1 MSGKRRKSRKISK
14 KTGIYGIIIC
24 LVALA
29 ILAIRFI
36 NPDLYNEVSKT
47 LFGNENNS
55 LNASA
60 SNTSIVNDND
70 TDVDVKV
77 NVTNPESLKDVTI
90 KTSKKITSEFVSNDQ
105 TSLKVYFFDVG
116 QADSMLIQN
125 NGENMLIDA
134 GNNEDGETLVNNLKT
149 LGVEKID
156 YLVGTHPHE
165 DHIGGMDD
173 IINSF
178 EIGKIYMPNVSTNTK
193 TFEDVIDAAKNKNLQ
208 IETPKAG
215 DKFTIGKSSCEVAY
229 VGSDKENLNLS
240 SIIIK
245 MKYNN
250 LSYLFTGDTEADVEN
265 KIDFGKINI
274 LKVAHHGSDTSSSE
288 KFVNE
293 TAPEVAI
300 ISVGKDNSY
309 GHPSNEIIKR
319 YEKVGSKIYRTDE
332 VGNIF
337 IEQK

>member
-47 LFGNENNS
+47 LFGEVNNTLNTGVSNES
-55 LNASA
+55 GSE
-60 SNTSIVNDND
+60 I
-70 TDVDVKV
+70 
-77 NVTNPESLKDVTI
+77 NVTNPENLKDVTI
-90 KTSKKITSEFVSNDQ
+90 KTSKEIMSDFISDDQ

-193 TFEDVIDAAKNKNLQ
+193 TFEDVIDAAKNKGLQ
-208 IETPKAG
+208 IETPKTG
-215 DKFTIGKSSCEVAY
+215 DEFTVGSANCNVVY
-229 VGSDKENLNLS
+229 VGDNKENLNLS

-245 MKYNN
+245 LNYNN
-250 LSYLFTGDTEADVEN
+250 LGYLFTGDAEAEIEN
-265 KIDFGKINI
+265 KINMGKINI
-274 LKVAHHGSDTSSSE
+274 LKVGHHGSDTSSSE
-288 KFVNE
+288 KFVKE

-309 GHPSNEIIKR
+309 GHPSVEIIKR
-319 YEKVGSKIYRTDE
+319 YEEVGSKIYRTDE

>member
-1 MSGKRRKSRKISK
+1 MSGKRRKSRNISK
-14 KTGIYGIIIC
+14 KTGISGIIIC
-24 LVALA
+24 LVALVV
-29 ILAIRFI
+29 LAIRFI
-36 NPDLYNEVSKT
+36 SPDLYNEVSKT
-47 LFGNENNS
+47 LFGEENNN
-55 LNASA
+55 L
-60 SNTSIVNDND
+60 NTSISNESNSEI
-70 TDVDVKV
+70 
-77 NVTNPESLKDVTI
+77 NVTNPENLKDVTI
-90 KTSKKITSEFVSNDQ
+90 KTSKEITSDFMSDDQ

-134 GNNEDGETLVNNLKT
+134 GNNEDGEMLVNNLKT

-173 IINSF
+173 IINNFS
-178 EIGKIYMPNVSTNTK
+178 IGKIFMPNVTTNTK
-193 TFEDVIDAAKNKNLQ
+193 TFEDVIDAAKNKGLQ
-208 IETPKAG
+208 IETPKIG
-215 DKFTIGKSSCEVAY
+215 DEFTVGSANCSVVY
-229 VGSDKENLNLS
+229 VGDDKENLNLS

-245 MKYNN
+245 LNYNN
-250 LSYLFTGDTEADVEN
+250 LSYLFTGDAEAEIEN
-265 KIDFGKINI
+265 KIDVGKINI

-288 KFVNE
+288 KFVKE

-300 ISVGKDNSY
+300 ILVGKDNSY
-309 GHPSNEIIKR
+309 GHPSDEIIKR
-319 YEKVGSKIYRTDE
+319 YEEVGSKIYRTEE

>member
-1 MSGKRRKSRKISK
+1 MKEKLRKSRNISK
-14 KTGIYGIIIC
+14 KTGISGIIIC
-24 LVALA
+24 LVALVV
-29 ILAIRFI
+29 LAIKFI

-178 EIGKIYMPNVSTNTK
+178 EIGKIFMPSVSTNTK
-193 TFEDVIDAAKNKNLQ
+193 TVED
-208 IETPKAG
+208 E
-215 DKFTIGKSSCEVAY
+215 FTVGSANCNVVY
-229 VGSDKENLNLS
+229 VGDNKENLNLS

>member
-47 LFGNENNS
+47 LFGEVNNTLNTGVSNES
-55 LNASA
+55 GSE
-60 SNTSIVNDND
+60 I
-70 TDVDVKV
+70 

-178 EIGKIYMPNVSTNTK
+178 EIGKIYMPSVTTNTK

-215 DKFTIGKSSCEVAY
+215 DNFTIGKVSCEVAY

>member
-47 LFGNENNS
+47 LFGEVNNTLNTGVSNES
-55 LNASA
+55 GSE
-60 SNTSIVNDND
+60 I
-70 TDVDVKV
+70 

-173 IINSF
+173 IINNF
-178 EIGKIYMPNVSTNTK
+178 AIGKIFMPSVSTNTK
-193 TFEDVIDAAKNKNLQ
+193 TFEDVIDAAKNKGLQ
-208 IETPKAG
+208 IETPKTG
-215 DKFTIGKSSCEVAY
+215 DEFTVGSANCNVVY
-229 VGSDKENLNLS
+229 VGDNKENLNLS

>member
-1 MSGKRRKSRKISK
+1 MSGKRRKSRNISK
-14 KTGIYGIIIC
+14 KTGISGIIIC
-24 LVALA
+24 LVAL
-29 ILAIRFI
+29 LVLTIRFI

-47 LFGNENNS
+47 LFGEENNN
-55 LNASA
+55 L
-60 SNTSIVNDND
+60 NTSISNESNSEI
-70 TDVDVKV
+70 
-77 NVTNPESLKDVTI
+77 NVINPENLKDVTI
-90 KTSKKITSEFVSNDQ
+90 KTSKEITSDFMSEDQ

-134 GNNEDGETLVNNLKT
+134 GNNEDGEMLVNNLKT
-149 LGVEKID
+149 LGIEKID

-173 IINSF
+173 IINNFS
-178 EIGKIYMPNVSTNTK
+178 IGKIFMPNVTTNTK
-193 TFEDVIDAAKNKNLQ
+193 TFEDVIDAAKNKDLQ
-208 IETPKAG
+208 IETPKIG
-215 DKFTIGKSSCEVAY
+215 DEFTVGNANCGVVY
-229 VGSDKENLNLS
+229 VGADKENLNLS

-245 MKYNN
+245 LNYNN
-250 LSYLFTGDTEADVEN
+250 LSYLFTGDAEAEIEN
-265 KIDFGKINI
+265 KIDVGKINI

-288 KFVNE
+288 KFVKE

-309 GHPSNEIIKR
+309 GHPSDEIIKR
-319 YEKVGSKIYRTDE
+319 YEEVGSKIYRTDE

>member
-1 MSGKRRKSRKISK
+1 MSGKRRKSRNISK

-24 LVALA
+24 LVALV

-47 LFGNENNS
+47 LFGEVNNT
-55 LNASA
+55 LNAGI
-60 SNTSIVNDND
+60 SNKSDSEI
-70 TDVDVKV
+70 
-77 NVTNPESLKDVTI
+77 NVTNPENLKDVTI
-90 KTSKKITSEFVSNDQ
+90 KTSKEITRDFISNDQ

-134 GNNEDGETLVNNLKT
+134 GNNEDGEMLVNNLKT

-173 IINSF
+173 IINNFS
-178 EIGKIYMPNVSTNTK
+178 IGKIFMPRVSTNTK
-193 TFEDVIDAAKNKNLQ
+193 TFEDVIDAAKNKGLQ
-208 IETPKAG
+208 IETPKIG
-215 DKFTIGKSSCEVAY
+215 DEFTVGSANCNVAY
-229 VGSDKENLNLS
+229 VGDNKENLNLS

-245 MKYNN
+245 LNYNN
-250 LSYLFTGDTEADVEN
+250 LGYLFTGDTEAEIEN
-265 KIDFGKINI
+265 KINVGKINI
-274 LKVAHHGSDTSSSE
+274 LKVGHHGSDTSSSE
-288 KFVNE
+288 KFVKE

-309 GHPSNEIIKR
+309 GHPSVEIIKR
-319 YEKVGSKIYRTDE
+319 YEEVGSKIYRTDE

>member
-47 LFGNENNS
+47 LFGEVNNTLNTGVSNES
-55 LNASA
+55 GSE
-60 SNTSIVNDND
+60 I
-70 TDVDVKV
+70 
-77 NVTNPESLKDVTI
+77 NVTNPENLKDVTI
-90 KTSKKITSEFVSNDQ
+90 KTSKEITSDFISNDQ

-134 GNNEDGETLVNNLKT
+134 GNNEDGEMLVNNLKI
-149 LGVEKID
+149 LGIEKID

-193 TFEDVIDAAKNKNLQ
+193 TFEDVIDATKNKNLQ

-215 DKFTIGKSSCEVAY
+215 DNFTIGKVSCEVAY

>member
-1 MSGKRRKSRKISK
+1 MSGKRRKSRNISK
-14 KTGIYGIIIC
+14 KTGISGIIIC
-24 LVALA
+24 LVALVV
-29 ILAIRFI
+29 LAIRFI
-36 NPDLYNEVSKT
+36 SPDLYNEVSKT
-47 LFGNENNS
+47 LFGEENNN
-55 LNASA
+55 L
-60 SNTSIVNDND
+60 NTSISNESNSEI
-70 TDVDVKV
+70 
-77 NVTNPESLKDVTI
+77 NVTNPENLKDVTI
-90 KTSKKITSEFVSNDQ
+90 KTSKEITSDFMSDDQ

-134 GNNEDGETLVNNLKT
+134 GNNEDGEMLVNNLKT

-173 IINSF
+173 IINNFS
-178 EIGKIYMPNVSTNTK
+178 IGKIFMPNVTTNTK
-193 TFEDVIDAAKNKNLQ
+193 TFEDVLDAAKNKDLQ
-208 IETPKAG
+208 IETPKIG
-215 DKFTIGKSSCEVAY
+215 DEFTVGSANCSVVY
-229 VGSDKENLNLS
+229 VGDDKENLNLS

-245 MKYNN
+245 LNYNN
-250 LSYLFTGDTEADVEN
+250 LSYLFTGDAEAEIEN
-265 KIDFGKINI
+265 KIDVGKINI

-288 KFVNE
+288 KFVKE

-300 ISVGKDNSY
+300 ILVGKDNSY
-309 GHPSNEIIKR
+309 GHPSDEIIKR
-319 YEKVGSKIYRTDE
+319 YEEVGSKIYRTEE

>member
-1 MSGKRRKSRKISK
+1 MSGKRRKSRNISK
-14 KTGIYGIIIC
+14 KTGISGIIIC
-24 LVALA
+24 LVALVV
-29 ILAIRFI
+29 LAIRFI
-36 NPDLYNEVSKT
+36 SPDLYNEVSKT
-47 LFGNENNS
+47 LFGEENNN
-55 LNASA
+55 L
-60 SNTSIVNDND
+60 NTSISNESNSEI
-70 TDVDVKV
+70 
-77 NVTNPESLKDVTI
+77 NVTNPENLKDVTI
-90 KTSKKITSEFVSNDQ
+90 KTSKEITSDFMSDDQ

-134 GNNEDGETLVNNLKT
+134 GNNEDGEMLVNNLKT

-173 IINSF
+173 IINNFS
-178 EIGKIYMPNVSTNTK
+178 IGKIFMPNVTTNTK
-193 TFEDVIDAAKNKNLQ
+193 TFEDVLDAAKNKDLQ
-208 IETPKAG
+208 IETPKIG
-215 DKFTIGKSSCEVAY
+215 DEFTVGSANCSVVY
-229 VGSDKENLNLS
+229 VGDDKENLNLS

-245 MKYNN
+245 LNYNN
-250 LSYLFTGDTEADVEN
+250 LSYLFTGDAEAEIEN
-265 KIDFGKINI
+265 KIDVGKINI

-288 KFVNE
+288 KFVKE

-300 ISVGKDNSY
+300 ILVGKDNSY
-309 GHPSNEIIKR
+309 GHPSDEIIKR
-319 YEKVGSKIYRTDE
+319 YEEVGSKIYRTDE

>member
-47 LFGNENNS
+47 LFGEVNNTLNTGVSNES
-55 LNASA
+55 GSE
-60 SNTSIVNDND
+60 I
-70 TDVDVKV
+70 

-215 DKFTIGKSSCEVAY
+215 DKFTIGKASCEVAY
-229 VGSDKENLNLS
+229 VGNDKENLNLS

>member
-1 MSGKRRKSRKISK
+1 MSGKRRKSRNISK
-14 KTGIYGIIIC
+14 KTGISGIIIC
-24 LVALA
+24 LVALVF
-29 ILAIRFI
+29 LAIRFI

-47 LFGNENNS
+47 LFVEETNN
-55 LNASA
+55 L
-60 SNTSIVNDND
+60 NTSISNESDSEI
-70 TDVDVKV
+70 
-77 NVTNPESLKDVTI
+77 NVTNPENLKDVII
-90 KTSKKITSEFVSNDQ
+90 KTSKEVTSDFVSNDQ

-134 GNNEDGETLVNNLKT
+134 GNNEDGEMLVNNLKT

-173 IINSF
+173 IINNFS
-178 EIGKIYMPNVSTNTK
+178 IGKIFMPNVTTNTK
-193 TFEDVIDAAKNKNLQ
+193 TFEDVIDAAKNKDLQ
-208 IETPKAG
+208 IETPKIG
-215 DKFTIGKSSCEVAY
+215 DEFTVGNANCGVVY
-229 VGSDKENLNLS
+229 VGADKENLNLS

-245 MKYNN
+245 LNYNN
-250 LSYLFTGDTEADVEN
+250 LSYLFTGDAEAEIEN
-265 KIDFGKINI
+265 KIDVGKINI

-288 KFVNE
+288 KFVKE

-309 GHPSNEIIKR
+309 GHPSDEIIKR
-319 YEKVGSKIYRTDE
+319 YEEVGSKIYRTDE

>member
-47 LFGNENNS
+47 LFGEVNNTLNTGVSNES
-55 LNASA
+55 GSE
-60 SNTSIVNDND
+60 I
-70 TDVDVKV
+70 
-77 NVTNPESLKDVTI
+77 NVTNPENLKDVTI
-90 KTSKKITSEFVSNDQ
+90 KTSKEITSDFISNDQ

-134 GNNEDGETLVNNLKT
+134 GNNEDGEMLVNNLKI
-149 LGVEKID
+149 LGIEKID

-193 TFEDVIDAAKNKNLQ
+193 TFEDVIDATKNKNLQ

-215 DKFTIGKSSCEVAY
+215 DNFTIAKVSCEVAY

>member
-1 MSGKRRKSRKISK
+1 MNGKRRKSRNISK
-14 KTGIYGIIIC
+14 KTGISGIIIC
-24 LVALA
+24 LVALVF
-29 ILAIRFI
+29 LAIRFI

-47 LFGNENNS
+47 LFVEETNN
-55 LNASA
+55 L
-60 SNTSIVNDND
+60 NTSISNESDSEI
-70 TDVDVKV
+70 
-77 NVTNPESLKDVTI
+77 NVTNPENLKDVII
-90 KTSKKITSEFVSNDQ
+90 KTSKEVTSDFVSNDQ

-134 GNNEDGETLVNNLKT
+134 GNNEDGEMLVNNLKT

-173 IINSF
+173 IINNFS
-178 EIGKIYMPNVSTNTK
+178 IGKIFMPNVTTNTK
-193 TFEDVIDAAKNKNLQ
+193 TFEDVIDAAKNKDLQ
-208 IETPKAG
+208 IETPKIG
-215 DKFTIGKSSCEVAY
+215 DEFTVGNANCGVVY
-229 VGSDKENLNLS
+229 VGADKENLNLS

-245 MKYNN
+245 LNYNN
-250 LSYLFTGDTEADVEN
+250 LSYLFTGDAEAEIEN
-265 KIDFGKINI
+265 KIDVGKINI

-288 KFVNE
+288 KFVKE

-309 GHPSNEIIKR
+309 GHPSDEIIKR
-319 YEKVGSKIYRTDE
+319 YEEVGSKIYRTDE

>member
-1 MSGKRRKSRKISK
+1 MSGKRRKSRNIFK
-14 KTGIYGIIIC
+14 KTGISGIIIC
-24 LVALA
+24 LVALVV
-29 ILAIRFI
+29 LAIRFI
-36 NPDLYNEVSKT
+36 SPDLYNEVSKT
-47 LFGNENNS
+47 LFGEENNN
-55 LNASA
+55 L
-60 SNTSIVNDND
+60 NTSISNESNSEI
-70 TDVDVKV
+70 
-77 NVTNPESLKDVTI
+77 NVTNPENLKDVTI
-90 KTSKKITSEFVSNDQ
+90 KTSKEITSDFMSDDQ

-134 GNNEDGETLVNNLKT
+134 GNNEDGEMLVNNLKT

-173 IINSF
+173 IINNFS
-178 EIGKIYMPNVSTNTK
+178 IGKIFMPNVTTNTK
-193 TFEDVIDAAKNKNLQ
+193 TFEDVIDAAKNKGLQ
-208 IETPKAG
+208 IETPKIG
-215 DKFTIGKSSCEVAY
+215 DEFTVGSANCSVVY
-229 VGSDKENLNLS
+229 VGDDKENLNLS

-245 MKYNN
+245 LNYNN
-250 LSYLFTGDTEADVEN
+250 LSYLFTGDAEAEIEN
-265 KIDFGKINI
+265 KIDVGKINI

-288 KFVNE
+288 KFVKE

-300 ISVGKDNSY
+300 ILVGKDNSY
-309 GHPSNEIIKR
+309 GHPSDEIIKR
-319 YEKVGSKIYRTDE
+319 YEEVGSKIYRTEE

>member
-47 LFGNENNS
+47 LFGEVNNTLNTGVSNES
-55 LNASA
+55 GSE
-60 SNTSIVNDND
+60 
-70 TDVDVKV
+70 V

-149 LGVEKID
+149 LGIEKID

-173 IINSF
+173 IINNFS
-178 EIGKIYMPNVSTNTK
+178 IGKIFMPSVTTNTK
-193 TFEDVIDAAKNKNLQ
+193 TFEDVIDAAKNKGLQ
-208 IETPKAG
+208 IETPKIG
-215 DKFTIGKSSCEVAY
+215 DEFTVGSANCNVVY
-229 VGSDKENLNLS
+229 VGNDKENLNLS

-245 MKYNN
+245 LNYNN
-250 LSYLFTGDTEADVEN
+250 LGYLFTGDAEAEIEN
-265 KIDFGKINI
+265 KINVGKINI

>member
-47 LFGNENNS
+47 LFGEVNNTLNTGVSNES
-55 LNASA
+55 GSE
-60 SNTSIVNDND
+60 I
-70 TDVDVKV
+70 

-173 IINSF
+173 IINNFS
-178 EIGKIYMPNVSTNTK
+178 IGKIFMPSVSTNTK
-193 TFEDVIDAAKNKNLQ
+193 TFEDVIDAAKNKGLQ
-208 IETPKAG
+208 IETPKTG
-215 DKFTIGKSSCEVAY
+215 DEFTVGSANCNVVY
-229 VGSDKENLNLS
+229 VGDNKENLNLS